1 MEIKLPTQPTE
12 KKFKLISEFS
22 RTLKSS
28 NNAKKTQF
36 TNQFPGQKF
45 QISNNKKLVQIFFFC

>member
-22 RTLKSS
+22 RTLKARIMQRKHNSQI
-28 NNAKKTQF
+28 N
-36 TNQFPGQKF
+36 FPDRNSKF
-45 QISNNKKLVQIFFFC
+45 QITKSWLRFFF